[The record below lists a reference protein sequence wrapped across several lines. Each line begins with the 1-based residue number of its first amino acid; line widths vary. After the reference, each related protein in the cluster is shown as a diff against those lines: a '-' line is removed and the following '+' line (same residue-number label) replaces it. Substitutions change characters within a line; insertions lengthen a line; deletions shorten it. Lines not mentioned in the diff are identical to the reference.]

1 MFNPAH
7 AGEILKPTYLEPL
20 GITIGKASEMLGV
33 SRKHLSRFVNGH
45 VSVTPE
51 FALRLQAFTGKSANA
66 WLNIQNNYD
75 LWLLKDK
82 TFDVVAA

>member
-1 MFNPAH
+1 MMPVL
-7 AGEILKPTYLEPL
+7 IWY
-20 GITIGKASEMLGV
+20 
-33 SRKHLSRFVNGH
+33 NGH

-51 FALRLQAFTGKSANA
+51 FALCLQAFTGKSANA

-82 TFDVVAA
+82 TSDVVAA